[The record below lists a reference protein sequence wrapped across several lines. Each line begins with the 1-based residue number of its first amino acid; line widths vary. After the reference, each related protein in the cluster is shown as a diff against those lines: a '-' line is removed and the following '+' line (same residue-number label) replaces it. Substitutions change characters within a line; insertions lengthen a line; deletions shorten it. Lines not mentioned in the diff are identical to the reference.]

1 MSLKEYDIKNNE
13 ISEWIPYL
21 GLMTPRIIQN
31 KDDSLISIIEYDDSS
46 LMNKDNLNKFLKQL
60 PLGISFYFEKST
72 LSPITTC
79 YIIWNPAYDLKNNK
93 LSNSLM
99 KETNND
105 HFYIFDK
112 FLDEFFS
119 KMNKSFQNVNILSKQ
134 DVLNRLYRILTY
146 EKSIAMP
153 DATLYLDCYLTQD
166 FSYKKYKHMLKIGE
180 YYTNCIRL
188 LGYPNFF
195 VKDILSYIKNMN
207 LNYRYSR
214 RITVL
219 DNQTK
224 IQTQENYFKNWCSS
238 HRSFLSVFCTK
249 ESAFYIENIIV
260 LYDRNKD
267 FLNEQ
272 ILQLDKYI
280 NNKGIATISENYNIG
295 DTWFST
301 IPGMFRSGYCH
312 SLVSCKNISYNFIL

>member
-93 LSNSLM
+93 LSNSLI

-195 VKDILSYIKNMN
+195 VKDILS
-207 LNYRYSR
+207 SE
-214 RITVL
+214 
-219 DNQTK
+219 K
-224 IQTQENYFKNWCSS
+224 IF
-238 HRSFLSVFCTK
+238 V
-249 ESAFYIENIIV
+249 
-260 LYDRNKD
+260 NK
-267 FLNEQ
+267 
-272 ILQLDKYI
+272 
-280 NNKGIATISENYNIG
+280 
-295 DTWFST
+295 
-301 IPGMFRSGYCH
+301 
-312 SLVSCKNISYNFIL
+312 

>member
-1 MSLKEYDIKNNE
+1 
-13 ISEWIPYL
+13 
-21 GLMTPRIIQN
+21 
-31 KDDSLISIIEYDDSS
+31 
-46 LMNKDNLNKFLKQL
+46 
-60 PLGISFYFEKST
+60 
-72 LSPITTC
+72 
-79 YIIWNPAYDLKNNK
+79 
-93 LSNSLM
+93 
-99 KETNND
+99 
-105 HFYIFDK
+105 
-112 FLDEFFS
+112 
-119 KMNKSFQNVNILSKQ
+119 
-134 DVLNRLYRILTY
+134 
-146 EKSIAMP
+146 MP
-153 DATLYLDCYLTQD
+153 DVTLYLDCYLTQD

-195 VKDILSYIKNMN
+195 VKDILLYIKNMN